1 MTKKRRISVS
11 AGKAKGRRLQQWA
24 ADWISVITKIPW
36 GKDELIASRE
46 MGQSGVDVRLI
57 GEAKRLF
64 PFSVEC
70 KSQEKWAIH
79 QWIEQAKQNI
89 LPKTAWLLIAKRNH
103 MDPVVIMDAD
113 HFMKLMGVL
122 VELHEEIPNE
132 T

>member
-1 MTKKRRISVS
+1 MPKKRRISVS
-11 AGKAKGRRLQQWA
+11 AGKAKGRRLQQWTA
-24 ADWISVITKIPW
+24 KWISVITGIPW

-57 GEAKRLF
+57 GEAKKLF

-70 KSQEKWAIH
+70 KNCEKWSIH

-89 LPKTAWLLIAKRNH
+89 MSDTEWLLIAKRNH

-113 HFMKLMGVL
+113 YFMKLMGVL
-122 VELHEEIPNE
+122 IELHKKAGNIE
-132 T
+132 